1 MRSCALSKRSM
12 GRVTLVGTAHR
23 ESGLCN
29 AGELTRILEAIG
41 PDVIFEEIRPS
52 DFEAAYRDQSKH
64 TLEMRAVGN
73 YLKVKLARQVP
84 VDDYAFP
91 ANFPRDIARLEEY
104 VQANC
109 KEYCELMDEI
119 SQKKHLLGFRYLNS
133 PEFEVLNKRANLSYE
148 KTVAMSGSE
157 DLKKSLSIFN
167 EQMRRRDASMVEN
180 IHEFRR
186 KNPFTAG
193 VFLVG
198 AGHLPA
204 ILQEMENRTHAPR
217 FATLLLGPQG

>member
-1 MRSCALSKRSM
+1 M
-12 GRVTLVGTAHR
+12 GRITLVGTAHR

-29 AGELTRILEAIG
+29 ESELIRILEAIG

-52 DFEAAYRDQSKH
+52 DFEAYYRDKSKH
-64 TLEMRAVGN
+64 TLEMRAVYR
-73 YLKVKLARQVP
+73 YLKVKPARQVP
-84 VDDYAFP
+84 VDDYVFP
-91 ANFPRDIARLEEY
+91 GSFPRDIARLEEY

-109 KEYCELMDEI
+109 IEYCELMDEI

-133 PEFEVLNKRANLSYE
+133 PEFEAMNKRANESYE
-148 KTVAMSGSE
+148 RTVAMSGSE
-157 DLKKSLSIFN
+157 ELKKTLSIYN

-180 IHEFRR
+180 IHEFCR

-204 ILQEMENRTHAPR
+204 ILEEMASRTRAPR

>member
-1 MRSCALSKRSM
+1 M
-12 GRVTLVGTAHR
+12 GRITLVGTAHR

-29 AGELTRILEAIG
+29 EGELIRILEAIA

-52 DFEAAYRDQSKH
+52 DFEASYRDKARH
-64 TLEMRAVGN
+64 TLEMRAVAS
-73 YLKVKLARQVP
+73 YLKVKPARQVP
-84 VDDYAFP
+84 VDDYVMP
-91 ANFPRDIARLEEY
+91 DSFPRDISRLEEY

-109 KEYCELMDEI
+109 IEYCELMDAI

-133 PEFEVLNKRANLSYE
+133 SEFEARNKRATEFYE
-148 KTVAMSGSE
+148 RTVAISGSE
-157 DLKKSLSIFN
+157 DLKKTLSIFN
-167 EQMRRRDASMVEN
+167 EQMRRRDASMAVN
-180 IHEFRR
+180 IHEFCR

-204 ILQEMENRTHAPR
+204 ILDEMGSRTRAPR
-217 FATLLLGPQG
+217 FATLLLGSQG